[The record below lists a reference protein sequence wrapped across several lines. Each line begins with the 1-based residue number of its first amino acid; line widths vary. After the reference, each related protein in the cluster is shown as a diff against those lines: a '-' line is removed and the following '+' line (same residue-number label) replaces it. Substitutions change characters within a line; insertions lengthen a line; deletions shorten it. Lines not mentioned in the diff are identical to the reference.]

1 MHTSLMEEE
10 FFHTSKKLEFD
21 SVLGIIAG
29 YARSERAREKIYS
42 IRPLKSTEDIERNQR
57 EVFELVSFLDI
68 GKSIPIAGWEDSK
81 DLLEEISSKGTI
93 VENRKIVQIAQGENR
108 ARKVKE
114 YFSKNSENFP
124 VLSNYSRGFDINKEL
139 ADRILSVIG
148 DDYEIVDDASKRL
161 SRLRSE
167 IRSVQKSLRKRF
179 ADFAA
184 AGGGGEGREFVTVRG
199 NRYVVSIARSSAAD
213 IKGIVHHE
221 SSSGASVFIEPLEL
235 IEDNNRLE
243 ALFQD
248 ERKEIF
254 RILRDLTEDICEKIT
269 VLEKNQ
275 DILCKLDIISASA
288 DFARQYHC
296 SSPYH
301 SSDGRLIL
309 RQARHPLLQKQLE
322 EENKGKKT
330 VGLDLEANRDLKV
343 IVISGPNAGGKT
355 VVLKTIGLII
365 LMDRSGLLVPAMKG
379 TEIPNYNNVFVDIG
393 DDQSIKKSL
402 STFSSR
408 VLRIKRIL
416 SVVSSRS
423 IVIIDEIGD
432 GTSHEEGQA
441 LAEAVLTR
449 LKGICGRVLVTTHF
463 TGLKGWAHRENGVIN
478 ATMVFDP
485 VDLKPLYKLKLGVPG
500 RSWGLETARR
510 LGLDPDIVD
519 EAGSNLDDASQDLE
533 ELLAYLEVKRQ
544 LLEKSLRK
552 SEDKE
557 KKLTDLAAD
566 YGRRLDDLNKN
577 IEKYKNEAR
586 VEALKVVSDARADI
600 EGLVNDIRAT
610 QADKKSI
617 KRAKEQVSRRKR
629 ILEERVK
636 RDREVQ
642 NLFPGDIKQGNWVK
656 ILSLGKEAKVI
667 SKTDSGKVFVELE
680 GGIRVETNVGDLLI
694 LKKKADR
701 GKSRK
706 INWAASAD
714 PVYPEIMIR
723 GLERVEAL
731 EKIDRLIDRA
741 VLQGLPSVRIIHGIG
756 KGILKRAVYNRLR
769 DDPRVKEIHP
779 GEAAIGGDGVA
790 VVELK

>member
-1 MHTSLMEEE
+1 MEEE

-29 YARSERAREKIYS
+29 YARSDRAREKIYS
-42 IRPLKSTEDIERNQR
+42 TKPLNSTEDIERNQR
-57 EVFELVSFLDI
+57 EVFELVNFLDI
-68 GKSIPIAGWEDSK
+68 GKSIPLAGWEDSK
-81 DLLEEISSKGTI
+81 DVLKEISSKGTV
-93 VENRKIVQIAQGENR
+93 VENRKIVQIAWGENR
-108 ARKVKE
+108 AQKVKE

-124 VLSNYSRGFDINKEL
+124 VLTNYSSEFDLNKEL
-139 ADRILSVIG
+139 AARILSVIG

-161 SRLRSE
+161 SKLRSE
-167 IRSVQKSLRKRF
+167 IRSFQKNLRKK
-179 ADFAA
+179 FAA
-184 AGGGGEGREFVTVRG
+184 LATAGEGGGGREFVTVRG
-199 NRYVVSIARSSAAD
+199 NRYVVSLARSSAAD

-254 RILRDLTEDICEKIT
+254 RILRNLTDNIREKIT
-269 VLEKNQ
+269 NLEKNQ
-275 DILCKLDIISASA
+275 DILCEFDVINASA
-288 DFARQYHC
+288 QFARQYHC
-296 SSPYH
+296 SSPCH

-322 EENKGKKT
+322 EENKGEKT
-330 VGLDLEANRDLKV
+330 VGLDLDAYKDLKV

-355 VVLKTIGLII
+355 IVLKTIGLII
-365 LMDRSGLLVPAMKG
+365 LMDRSGLLVPAMEG
-379 TEIPNYNNVFVDIG
+379 TVIPDYNNVFVDIG
-393 DDQSIKKSL
+393 DDQSIKESL

-408 VLRIKRIL
+408 MLRIKRIL
-416 SVVSSRS
+416 SVANSRS

-449 LKGICGRVLVTTHF
+449 LKGICGRVVVTTHF

-478 ATMVFDP
+478 ASMVFDP

-510 LGLDPDIVD
+510 LGLDPDIVNKA
-519 EAGSNLDDASQDLE
+519 ESNLDDASQDLE

-552 SEDKE
+552 TEDKE

-577 IEKYKNEAR
+577 IEKYKSEAR
-586 VEALKVVSDARADI
+586 EKALKVVSDARADI

-617 KRAKEQVSRRKR
+617 KRAKEQVSKRKR

-636 RDREVQ
+636 RDKEVK
-642 NLFPGDIKQGNWVK
+642 NTSPGDIKQGNWVK

-667 SKTDSGKVFVELE
+667 STTDSGKVFVELE
-680 GGIRVETNVGDLLI
+680 GGIRVETDVGDLLI

-701 GKSRK
+701 GRKSRK

-731 EKIDRLIDRA
+731 ERIDRLIDRA
-741 VLQGLPSVRIIHGIG
+741 VLQGLGSVRIIHGIG